1 MAEKN
6 QKVDRNEMTISE
18 TESWDAGGGGG
29 RPRSNKLHVGQRLG
43 GKMKADE
50 RRVEKRKKKTPPKM
64 YRNVERGR

>member
-29 RPRSNKLHVGQRLG
+29 RPRSNKLHVGQHLG

-50 RRVEKRKKKTPPKM
+50 RRAEKRKKNMHKNI
-64 YRNVERGR
+64 YYV